1 MQKVI
6 DTYQNLISA
15 LEQELRIAESNND
28 TTEIIKISYDLI
40 TVSKSYKLV
49 LAEFN
54 FKADLRNKV
63 VQAIEEDNM
72 RAVIKVAK
80 ELGIR
85 QADICRELNINQGNL
100 SSCIK
105 GLNNRLSKKNRVKI
119 YDYMLGMLGVLVD
132 EQ

>member
-1 MQKVI
+1 MQKVLN
-6 DTYQNLISA
+6 TYENLISA

-28 TTEIIKISYDLI
+28 TTEILKISYDLI

-85 QADICRELNINQGNL
+85 QADICRALNINQGNL

-105 GLNNRLSKKNRVKI
+105 GMHNKLSKKNRVKI
-119 YDYMLGMLGVLVD
+119 YDYVLGMLGVLVD

>member
-1 MQKVI
+1 MQKVV
-6 DTYQNLISA
+6 DTYQNLILA
-15 LEQELRIAESNND
+15 LEQELKIAESNND
-28 TTEIIKISYDLI
+28 TREIIKISYDLL

-54 FKADLRNKV
+54 VKVDLKNKV
-63 VQAIEEDNM
+63 IKAIEEDNM
-72 RAVIKVAK
+72 REVIKVAK
-80 ELGIR
+80 ELGIT
-85 QADICRELNINQGNL
+85 QADISRALNINQGNL

-119 YDYMLGMLGVLVD
+119 YNYMLGMLGVLVD